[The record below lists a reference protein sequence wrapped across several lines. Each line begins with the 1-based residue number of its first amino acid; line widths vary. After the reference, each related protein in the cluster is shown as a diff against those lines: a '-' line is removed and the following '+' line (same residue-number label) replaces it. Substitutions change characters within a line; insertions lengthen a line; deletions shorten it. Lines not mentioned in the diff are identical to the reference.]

1 MAGIKN
7 LMVDIQNDIIAGIL
21 SFGAIAEK
29 HHVPMSWV
37 NEAWDALCEQ
47 ENEEA
52 ARIARI
58 DEELLYGD
66 RD

>member
-1 MAGIKN
+1 
-7 LMVDIQNDIIAGIL
+7 
-21 SFGAIAEK
+21 
-29 HHVPMSWV
+29 MSWV